1 MPQLARSKSQL
12 KKANATTQNA
22 LAATKP
28 PRSQLAHPSHHP
40 TPTRPSHHSLNM
52 PNSTIPSDRKTLLQI
67 LSQNACFRHVIRHAA
82 LRTLGP
88 SSRAISLS
96 LSLPPHAVDWAGPS
110 VISLISL
117 FLSLSLLS
125 LSLTLTLTLTR
136 TLTLTLTHARTHTHA
151 HTRAHTHTL
160 SLSLSL
166 SPAAGRT
173 ASRNSPPAPLLRPQG
188 PIRVTSTSTS

>member
-1 MPQLARSKSQL
+1 MPQLARPKSQL
-12 KKANATTQNA
+12 KKTNATTQNA

-52 PNSTIPSDRKTLLQI
+52 PNSTIPSDRKTLLQR

-96 LSLPPHAVDWAGPS
+96 PSLLMLWTGLVPRSFLLSLY
-110 VISLISL
+110 
-117 FLSLSLLS
+117 LSLSPLS
-125 LSLTLTLTLTR
+125 L
-136 TLTLTLTHARTHTHA
+136 AHA
-151 HTRAHTHTL
+151 HAHAHTHTRTL
-160 SLSLSL
+160 EKVPMLQPRRLTVVWNQCRL
-166 SPAAGRT
+166 RKKTT
-173 ASRNSPPAPLLRPQG
+173 ASSRDETLDSCMPP
-188 PIRVTSTSTS
+188 

>member
-1 MPQLARSKSQL
+1 MAQQVTTLKKKNKSKVTQPRSQLASPGQVATQDAQATETKQMPQLARPKSQL
-12 KKANATTQNA
+12 KKNNATTQNA

-52 PNSTIPSDRKTLLQI
+52 PNSTIPSDRKTLLQR

-96 LSLPPHAVDWAGPS
+96 PSLLMLWTGLVPRS
-110 VISLISL
+110 
-117 FLSLSLLS
+117 FLLS
-125 LSLTLTLTLTR
+125 LSFSLSLSSLSR
-136 TLTLTLTHARTHTHA
+136 SRSRSRAHTHA
-151 HTRAHTHTL
+151 HLRKCPCY
-160 SLSLSL
+160 SLDD
-166 SPAAGRT
+166 
-173 ASRNSPPAPLLRPQG
+173 
-188 PIRVTSTSTS
+188 

>member
-1 MPQLARSKSQL
+1 MAQQITTLKKKQIESHTTQVTARKPRSGRYSRCPGHRNKTNATTCTAQVTTQ
-12 KKANATTQNA
+12 KANATTQNA

-52 PNSTIPSDRKTLLQI
+52 PNSTIPSDRKTLLQR

-96 LSLPPHAVDWAGPS
+96 PSLLMLWTGLVPRSFLLSPS
-110 VISLISL
+110 FS
-117 FLSLSLLS
+117 LSLSS
-125 LSLTLTLTLTR
+125 LSR
-136 TLTLTLTHARTHTHA
+136 SRSRSRAHTHA
-151 HTRAHTHTL
+151 HLRKCPCY
-160 SLSLSL
+160 SLDD
-166 SPAAGRT
+166 
-173 ASRNSPPAPLLRPQG
+173 
-188 PIRVTSTSTS
+188 